1 MEMTEET
8 KNLLAQFQA
17 YQQQLQSVLIQKETI
32 KLQTIEI
39 EKALEEL
46 NETKE
51 KNAYKI
57 SGQIMVLKP
66 VEELK
71 KELNEAKEDLEV
83 RIKALEKGE
92 EKIKDKLK
100 DLQNKLKDVLK

>member
-17 YQQQLQSVLIQKETI
+17 YQQQLQTVLIQKETI

-71 KELNEAKEDLEV
+71 KELSEAKEDLEV
-83 RIKALEKGE
+83 RIKALERSE